1 MRLVPA
7 AAEHSRSIAEIYR
20 QAFPE
25 SIALF
30 FPRKGRERLLRLLEL
45 AFALLFSVGAQ
56 GVLVQTEDGEDAG
69 YLLYT
74 TSQPGRARR
83 RLFQAAGLLG
93 RMAFRLSPLEIGR
106 LLVNQLLMIL
116 TGHRSKKVPRPQA
129 TILSVAVLPAYQGQ
143 GLGTLLLDH
152 ALDQLRGQSVGLN
165 VRANNPAGRRLY
177 AAAGFE
183 EWGSRRDLGGR
194 WLMLYRRP

>member
-116 TGHRSKKVPRPQA
+116 TVHRSKKVPDPRPPLLFRGCA
-129 TILSVAVLPAYQGQ
+129 
-143 GLGTLLLDH
+143 LLLT
-152 ALDQLRGQSVGLN
+152 RGRVWVLC
-165 VRANNPAGRRLY
+165 
-177 AAAGFE
+177 F
-183 EWGSRRDLGGR
+183 
-194 WLMLYRRP
+194 